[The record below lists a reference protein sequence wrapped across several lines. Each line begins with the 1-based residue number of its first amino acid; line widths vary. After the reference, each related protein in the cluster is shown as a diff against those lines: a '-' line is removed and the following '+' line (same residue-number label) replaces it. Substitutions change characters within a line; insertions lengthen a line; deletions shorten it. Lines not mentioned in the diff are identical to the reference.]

1 MTEYWSELSWAYKP
15 FTWAVLQ
22 KQINDLH
29 GMTLVF
35 YFGIILA
42 G

>member
-1 MTEYWSELSWAYKP
+1 MIEYWSELSREYKP
-15 FTWAVLQ
+15 FTGAVLQ

-29 GMTLVF
+29 AMALVF

-42 G
+42 S